1 MNMNEYTIVWEENF
15 DYEGS
20 PTLEKWNFEVGNHQ
34 WPNKELQAY
43 TARETNICVKNGQLS
58 IYGQKEKDG
67 DREYTSS
74 KINTSKKSSWQYGYF
89 EFRAK
94 MPVGE
99 GSWPAIWLMPEDWK
113 IENEAKKNL
122 ANSHSKWPA
131 CGEIDMMEYVG
142 RFPNHIL
149 FSLHCKNH
157 NHADKSTKPL
167 TKAVEFDFK
176 PGDDFHVYGM
186 EWTEDYI
193 EYFVDGVS
201 YCKYNKSDDP
211 DQSLDSWPFC
221 KPFYLI
227 VNLAIG
233 GGLGGPVDETTLPYI
248 FTIDYIRVYQKKK

>member
-1 MNMNEYTIVWEENF
+1 MKYLYRYGENSCQHSF
-15 DYEGS
+15 VS
-20 PTLEKWNFEVGNHQ
+20 MFCMAEKYGDMYAED
-34 WPNKELQAY
+34 
-43 TARETNICVKNGQLS
+43 NGYLF
-58 IYGQKEKDG
+58 IL
-67 DREYTSS
+67 RSS
-74 KINTSKKSSWQYGYF
+74 KCTSEHRIYLFPMGDMENKKALMDAISKILEDAKNAQDLGADIVSTTLSGYTK
-89 EFRAK
+89 ETQNN
-94 MPVGE
+94 
-99 GSWPAIWLMPEDWK
+99 S
-113 IENEAKKNL
+113 ENLHA
-122 ANSHSKWPA
+122 KWPA

-167 TKAVEFDFK
+167 TTAVQFDFK
-176 PGDDFHVYGM
+176 PADDFHVYGM

-201 YCKYNKSDDP
+201 YCKYNKADDP

-233 GGLGGPVDETTLPYI
+233 GGLGGPVDKTSLPYT
-248 FTIDYIRVYQKKK
+248 FTLDYIRVYQKTK